1 MLSFVLSTPLAL
13 ISQVFQSQ
21 VKKLLNRNLNQ
32 IGLGNQKGELS
43 CSAMLP
49 ESNRNKKDS
58 FSGNNSANEKPRTV
72 YYPYPTP
79 ISSSHSVTDFFPCL

>member
-43 CSAMLP
+43 YPVMIARVQQEEERLLFFP
-49 ESNRNKKDS
+49 GKDS
-58 FSGNNSANEKPRTV
+58 ASEKPWTLCSLECFPTV
-72 YYPYPTP
+72 
-79 ISSSHSVTDFFPCL
+79 HSQRL